1 MYKLARQELIDWKQQ
16 EKRLQS
22 KLSLRCSNITGG
34 GGGRGGGGGVGGVG
48 GRGQGGLKKV
58 TTRTSVSC
66 LLDEKLAQENLETV
80 KENEKKIKT
89 EKAKGRPSV
98 RFQGGG
104 GMEMTAATAVGV
116 AAEIADPMKAFKDQI
131 QAMRKKRKEM
141 KLTPSTRDRES
152 DEEDENDGDEE
163 DNW

>member
-22 KLSLRCSNITGG
+22 KLSLRGSNITGG
-34 GGGRGGGGGVGGVG
+34 GGGGRGGGVG

-80 KENEKKIKT
+80 KENEKKVKT